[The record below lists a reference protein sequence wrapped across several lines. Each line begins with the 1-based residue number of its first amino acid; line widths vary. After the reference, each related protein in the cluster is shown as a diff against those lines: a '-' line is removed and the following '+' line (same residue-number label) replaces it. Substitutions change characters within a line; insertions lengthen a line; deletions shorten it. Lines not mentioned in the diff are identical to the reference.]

1 MPARTAN
8 ELLAALGSEQ
18 GRRDPMPL
26 FAELHRIG
34 PVCRLE
40 PGSSPYAVVVNGY
53 DAAQEALKD
62 TRFHRLLTA
71 DPDPQASVLRRLGG
85 SMMFRNEPDH
95 LRMRKVFQAVLTP
108 RRLAGFE
115 PVVDGL
121 VAELLDDLGKAGA
134 DRQLVDF
141 VDFAYRLPITV
152 IGTFLG
158 IPRSDLGW
166 FRDRTQRIDEYL
178 DLGGKAP
185 EKLAAA
191 NQAADELNAYYAR
204 MIRDRRLRPRDDD
217 RGGGVGK
224 ESDTVGSLVHAL
236 DSGTSG
242 IDEQELIDN
251 LLVLV
256 NASFVTTM
264 NLLTNGLE
272 LLLAEPP
279 LIDALRDDPG
289 LASDHV
295 EEILR
300 HQSSVQLISRKASTD
315 LELAGEPIA
324 EGSLVL
330 ILPGAA
336 NRDPAKHPDAD
347 TFDPGRD
354 DLQHLSFGAG
364 PFYCVGA
371 ALARMEGRAAFGQ
384 LFRRFPGLR
393 LVSEPVRS
401 RSLLLRGHESMPIR
415 LG

>member
-1 MPARTAN
+1 VRTAN
-8 ELLAALGSEQ
+8 EILVALGSED

-34 PVCRLE
+34 PVGRLE

-53 DAAQEALKD
+53 DAAQDALKD

-71 DPDPQASVLRRLGG
+71 DPDPKDAVLRRLGG

-108 RRLAGFE
+108 RRLTGFE
-115 PVVDGL
+115 PVVEAL
-121 VAELLDDLGKAGA
+121 TAELLDDLGKAGA
-134 DRQLVDF
+134 DGQVIDF

-166 FRDRTQRIDEYL
+166 FRDRTRAIDDYL

-185 EKLAAA
+185 ERLAAA
-191 NQAADELNAYYAR
+191 NQAADELNDYYAR
-204 MIRDRRLRPRDDD
+204 MLADRRVRPRDDL
-217 RGGGVGK
+217 V
-224 ESDTVGSLVHAL
+224 SSLV
-236 DSGTSG
+236 DSELA
-242 IDEQELIDN
+242 EQELIDN

-272 LLLAEPP
+272 LLLAGRP
-279 LIDALRDDPG
+279 DPSR
-289 LASDHV
+289 AADYV

-300 HQSSVQLISRKASTD
+300 HQSSVQLISRKASVD
-315 LELAGEPIA
+315 IELAGETITA
-324 EGSLVL
+324 GSLVL

-347 TFDPGRD
+347 TFDPDRQ

-371 ALARMEGRAAFGQ
+371 GLARMEGRAAFGQ
-384 LFRRFPGLR
+384 LFQRFPQLELAG
-393 LVSEPVRS
+393 EPVRS
-401 RSLLLRGHESMPIR
+401 HSLLLRGHQSMPIR

>member
-1 MPARTAN
+1 MAARSAN
-8 ELLAALGSEQ
+8 EILAALGSEQ

-40 PGSSPYAVVVNGY
+40 PGTSPYAVVVNGY

-62 TRFHRLLTA
+62 TRFGRLLTA
-71 DPDPQASVLRRLGG
+71 DPDPQDAVLRRLGG
-85 SMMFRNEPDH
+85 SMMFKNEPEH

-108 RRLAGFE
+108 RRLTGFE
-115 PVVDGL
+115 PVVEAL
-121 VAELLDDLGKAGA
+121 ATELLDDLGKAGR
-134 DRQLVDF
+134 DGQVIDF

-166 FRDRTQRIDEYL
+166 FRDRTKAIDDYL
-178 DLGGKAP
+178 DIGGKAP
-185 EKLAAA
+185 ERLAAA
-191 NQAADELNAYYAR
+191 NQAADELNDYYAR
-204 MIRDRRLRPRDDD
+204 MLADRRGRPRDDL
-217 RGGGVGK
+217 V
-224 ESDTVGSLVHAL
+224 SSLV
-236 DSGTSG
+236 DSELA
-242 IDEQELIDN
+242 EQELIDN

-272 LLLAEPP
+272 LLLAQPD
-279 LIDALRDDPG
+279 LVDALRNEPARAADC
-289 LASDHV
+289 V

-300 HQSSVQLISRKASTD
+300 HQSSVQLISRKASVD
-315 LELAGEPIA
+315 LELAGETITA
-324 EGSLVL
+324 GSLVL

-347 TFDPGRD
+347 TFDPDRV

-371 ALARMEGRAAFGQ
+371 GLARMEGRAAFGQ
-384 LFRRFPGLR
+384 LFQRFPQLQLAG
-393 LVSEPVRS
+393 EPVRS
-401 RSLLLRGHESMPIR
+401 HSLLLRGHASMPIR

>member
-1 MPARTAN
+1 MPSRSTNDSRSAADVV
-8 ELLAALGSEQ
+8 AALGSEQ

-34 PVCRLE
+34 PVCRLT
-40 PGSSPYAVVVNGY
+40 PGSSPYAFVINGY

-71 DPDPQASVLRRLGG
+71 DPDPQDPVLRHLGG

-108 RRLAGFE
+108 RRLTGFE
-115 PVVDGL
+115 PVVEAL
-121 VAELLDDLGKAGA
+121 TAELLDELGAG
-134 DRQLVDF
+134 QQVVDF
-141 VDFAYRLPITV
+141 TDFAYRLPITV
-152 IGTFLG
+152 IATFLG
-158 IPRSDLGW
+158 IPRSDVDW
-166 FRDRTQRIDEYL
+166 FKDRTQRIDDYL
-178 DLGGKAP
+178 DLGGKEPA
-185 EKLAAA
+185 KLAAA
-191 NQAADELNAYYAR
+191 NQAAEELNDYYAR
-204 MIRDRRLRPRDDD
+204 MIADRRVSPRDDL
-217 RGGGVGK
+217 
-224 ESDTVGSLVHAL
+224 VGSLVHAL

-272 LLLAEPP
+272 LLLADPALIEP
-279 LIDALRDDPG
+279 LREDPQH
-289 LASDHV
+289 AAAYV
-295 EEILR
+295 EEVLR
-300 HQSSVQLISRKASTD
+300 HQSSVQLISRKASTEI
-315 LELAGEPIA
+315 ELAGEIVP

-336 NRDPAKHPDAD
+336 NRDPAKYPDAD
-347 TFDPGRD
+347 AFNPHRD

-364 PFYCVGA
+364 PFFCVGA
-371 ALARMEGRAAFGQ
+371 ALARMEGRAAFAQ
-384 LFRRFPGLR
+384 LFRRFPGLQ
-393 LVSEPVRS
+393 LAGEPERS
-401 RSLLLRGHESMPIR
+401 PSLLLRGHRSMPIR

>member
-1 MPARTAN
+1 MSRTAN
-8 ELLAALGSEQ
+8 EVLAALGSEQ

-71 DPDPQASVLRRLGG
+71 DPDPKDSVLRRLGG

-95 LRMRKVFQAVLTP
+95 LRMRKLFQAVLTP
-108 RRLAGFE
+108 RRLTGFE

-121 VAELLDDLGKAGA
+121 VTELLDDLGKSGA
-134 DRQLVDF
+134 DRQVVDF

-185 EKLAAA
+185 EKLEAA

-204 MIRDRRLRPRDDD
+204 MIGERRIRPRDDL
-217 RGGGVGK
+217 
-224 ESDTVGSLVHAL
+224 VGSLVHAL

-272 LLLAEPP
+272 LLLAKPV

-289 LASDHV
+289 LASDCV

-324 EGSLVL
+324 AGSLVL

-336 NRDPAKHPDAD
+336 NRDPARHPDAD

-393 LVSEPVRS
+393 LVGEPVRS

>member
-1 MPARTAN
+1 MAARSAN
-8 ELLAALGSEQ
+8 EILAALGSEQ

-40 PGSSPYAVVVNGY
+40 PGTSPYAVVVNGY

-71 DPDPQASVLRRLGG
+71 DPDPRDSVLRRLGG
-85 SMMFRNEPDH
+85 SMMFKNEPEH

-108 RRLAGFE
+108 RRLTGFE
-115 PVVDGL
+115 PVVEAL
-121 VAELLDDLGKAGA
+121 ATELLDDLGKAGR
-134 DRQLVDF
+134 DGQVIDF

-166 FRDRTQRIDEYL
+166 FRDRTKAIDDYL

-185 EKLAAA
+185 ERLAAA
-191 NQAADELNAYYAR
+191 NQAADELNDYYAR
-204 MIRDRRLRPRDDD
+204 MLADRRVRPRDDL
-217 RGGGVGK
+217 V
-224 ESDTVGSLVHAL
+224 SSLV
-236 DSGTSG
+236 DSELA
-242 IDEQELIDN
+242 EQELIDN

-272 LLLAEPP
+272 LLLDQPA
-279 LIDALRDDPG
+279 LVDALRNEPARAD
-289 LASDHV
+289 ACV

-300 HQSSVQLISRKASTD
+300 HQSSVQLISRKASVD
-315 LELAGEPIA
+315 VELAGETIT

-336 NRDPAKHPDAD
+336 NRDPAKHVDAD
-347 TFDPGRD
+347 TFDPDRV

-371 ALARMEGRAAFGQ
+371 GLARMEGRAAFGQ
-384 LFRRFPGLR
+384 LFRRFPQLEPTA
-393 LVSEPVRS
+393 EPVRS
-401 RSLLLRGHESMPIR
+401 HSLLLRGHASMPIR